1 MTNEEELEHAY
12 KEAYS
17 LGALNEP
24 DSVEL
29 LGIKEEQGNKFYFYK
44 GSDGQYYYQSES
56 SIKVEEEMKEAMKKK
71 KMRRLA
77 VRRND
82 KTA

>member
-1 MTNEEELEHAY
+1 MTAEEELEHAY

-24 DSVEL
+24 DTVEF
-29 LGIKEEQGNKFYFYK
+29 LGIKEMQGNKFYLYK
-44 GSDGQYYYQSES
+44 GSDSQYYYKSES
-56 SIKVEEEMKEAMKKK
+56 SMKIETEMQEAMKKK

-77 VRRND
+77 VRRID